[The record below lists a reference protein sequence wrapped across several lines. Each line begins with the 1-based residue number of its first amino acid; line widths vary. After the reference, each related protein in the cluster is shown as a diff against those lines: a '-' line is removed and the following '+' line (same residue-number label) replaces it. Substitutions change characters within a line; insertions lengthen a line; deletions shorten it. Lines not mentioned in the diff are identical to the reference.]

1 MLLAEADPN
10 QARVINEVLESF
22 YNSSEAM
29 VHMTKAKVFFS
40 KNIMEMERIRIGSM
54 LGFII
59 TQDLG
64 KYLGMPLL
72 HSRVTK
78 HTYQEIIDKVDRR
91 LSGWNTSHLSLAG
104 RITLAQSVLQA
115 AYLCHANN
123 QPS

>member
-1 MLLAEADPN
+1 M
-10 QARVINEVLESF
+10 INEVLESF

-29 VHMTKAKVFFS
+29 VNRTKTKVFFS
-40 KNIMEMERIRIGSM
+40 KNIMERERIRIGSM

-72 HSRVTK
+72 HYRVTK